1 VDTVLKKIM
10 KPNIVQVVI
19 PEKAPIIKGDKYRLE
34 KLFFHILD
42 NAVKYNNNET
52 AVIKIGHKEQT
63 DSWSFYIK
71 NDGKGIEEL
80 YFDKVFEAFQKLDN
94 NNKSTGL
101 GLSVVKKNTNIYNGQ
116 I

>member
-52 AVIKIGHKEQT
+52 VLIKIGHKEQ
-63 DSWSFYIK
+63 SSF
-71 NDGKGIEEL
+71 GVFIE
-80 YFDKVFEAFQKLDN
+80 KTMVM
-94 NNKSTGL
+94 GL
-101 GLSVVKKNTNIYNGQ
+101 KKNILIKSLKLFKN
-116 I
+116 